1 MGHYIS
7 LYESSSRIYQ
17 ELGAYGLYAFLKANY
32 YMGIQR
38 LDSAEWYYRQELFLS
53 QDKNEMEAAYK
64 GLYELFQKR
73 GIGIFR
79 IFFVPLYRQT

>member
-17 ELGAYGLYAFLKANY
+17 ELGAYGLYAFLKASY
-32 YMGIQR
+32 YMGIHR

-53 QDKNEMEAAYK
+53 QDINEMEAEYK